1 MTKENKRQVG
11 TKYEKLA
18 GAFLERQGYE
28 ILCYNYRCFHGEI
41 DIVAIEDETLVFC
54 EVKYRSSSLGGNPLE
69 AVDARKQQVIYKCA
83 MNYLSFERLNLGEKS
98 KLHKSKGEIP
108 CRFDVIGFVG
118 DEISHVKN
126 AFGG

>member
-1 MTKENKRQVG
+1 MAKENKRQVG
-11 TKYEKLA
+11 SKYEKLA
-18 GAFLERQGYE
+18 GAFLEIQGYE
-28 ILCYNYRCFHGEI
+28 ILCYNYRCLFGEI
-41 DIVAIEDETLVFC
+41 DIVAKEDETLVFC

-83 MNYLSFERLNLGEKS
+83 MNYMSFEKLNARKKS
-98 KLHKSKGEIP
+98 NLHKNKGEIP

>member
-28 ILCYNYRCFHGEI
+28 ILCYNYRCLFGEI
-41 DIVAIEDETLVFC
+41 DIIAIEDGTLIFC

-69 AVDARKQQVIYKCA
+69 AVDVRKQQVIYKCA
-83 MNYLSFERLNLGEKS
+83 MNYLSFERLNPKKKS
-98 KLHKSKGEIP
+98 DLHKSKEEIP
-108 CRFDVIGFVG
+108 CRFDVIGFMG